1 VKIRTITYGTNLEY
15 PLRASKIRKI
25 GRFLEKARAVFEEA
39 DISVQTV
46 RLSSQPWSSYLASKK
61 LSAKINYVKDL
72 EKLCK
77 ENQIDFA
84 SIGTVQDPF
93 HIRAIPEIL
102 SATSIVSGSVTI
114 GNPKNGIDFL
124 ACQKTAKSILEISR
138 CTKRGF
144 GNFRFAGIASCPSDI
159 PFFPA
164 SYHEGKTCFS
174 IGVECSDLVAGAFC
188 RARSLAKAEYYLKL
202 VLEKRFRKI
211 DRLAQNLGKRERVSF
226 KGVDLSPAPSLVK
239 DESLAYAFEKLK
251 LGKFGGPGTLA
262 ISAILTRAL
271 KSMDVK
277 KCGYSGLMLPVLEDY
292 GLARRWSRGTID
304 IGIILACSSV
314 CGTGLDCIPLPGN
327 ISTKELYAILLDV
340 AALSIQ
346 LNKPLSARLFPVP
359 GKKAGDMTDFKSHYL
374 VDCRITSVK
383 Q

>member
-1 VKIRTITYGTNLEY
+1 MKIRTITYGINLEY
-15 PLRASKIRKI
+15 PLKASKIRKI
-25 GRFLEKARAVFEEA
+25 GRFLSKAKAVFENKGIE
-39 DISVQTV
+39 VQTV
-46 RLSSQPWSSYLASKK
+46 RIVTQPWPVYLRKRS
-61 LSAKINYVKDL
+61 LRMRLRYINDL
-72 EKLCK
+72 EELCK

-84 SIGTVQDPF
+84 SIGTVQDPS

-114 GNPKNGIDFL
+114 GNRKNGIDFL

-174 IGVECSDLVAGAFC
+174 IGIECSDLVASAFC
-188 RARSLAKAEYYLKL
+188 RARSLTKAGYYLKL
-202 VLEKRFRKI
+202 VLEKGFRKI

-226 KGVDLSPAPSLVK
+226 KGIDISPAPSLVK
-239 DESLAYAFEKLK
+239 VESLAYAFEKLK

-262 ISAILTRAL
+262 ISAMLTRAL
-271 KSMDVK
+271 RSMDVK

-292 GLARRWSRGTID
+292 GLARRWGRGTID
-304 IGIILACSSV
+304 LGIILACSSV
-314 CGTGLDCIPLPGN
+314 CGTGLDCVPLPGN

-359 GKKAGDMTDFKSHYL
+359 GKKAGDMTDFKSRYL
-374 VDCRITSVK
+374 VDCRITSVN